1 MATPTKP
8 IRIPPTM
15 SEEDRHY
22 LEIKRNNQNN
32 VYQLTVLFIEL
43 LRNNQGVG
51 HRVLRVAFNQAHRY
65 IFPEATKEKS
75 KQPSQE
81 PHANVMFDNHKINS
95 LGE

>member
-32 VYQLTVLFIEL
+32 VYQCT
-43 LRNNQGVG
+43 
-51 HRVLRVAFNQAHRY
+51 
-65 IFPEATKEKS
+65 PEEADDK
-75 KQPSQE
+75 
-81 PHANVMFDNHKINS
+81 
-95 LGE
+95 

>member
-43 LRNNQGVG
+43 LRNKLTLLILLSISGIK
-51 HRVLRVAFNQAHRY
+51 H
-65 IFPEATKEKS
+65 
-75 KQPSQE
+75 
-81 PHANVMFDNHKINS
+81 INLILS
-95 LGE
+95 FIVK